1 VSEYA
6 VLVGELS
13 RAKLAAE
20 AADRAKGD
28 FLANIS
34 HELRTPLNG
43 VIGAL
48 SVLADTP
55 LEGEQKQFVGIAQR
69 SAELLLA
76 VINDVLDL
84 SRIEAGQVELQV
96 REFDPRRMAEQAI
109 ELLQPPA
116 AAKRIRLGARF
127 DAALPHRARSD
138 GDRVRQVLVNLVS
151 NAVKFT
157 SHGAVTVGV
166 GFTAGSQPGSAGT
179 LLFEVEDS
187 GIGIADDRLHLL
199 FQRFSQVDSSLTRP
213 YGGTGL
219 GLAISKSLV
228 DLLGGEIGV
237 ESKLGRGSRFWFTVP
252 LAADQGLAAA
262 SEARD
267 PAAEPARLVG
277 RILLAEDSQT
287 NAALAMRLLQRKGA
301 EVVLVSD
308 GQQALDAVQQSPWDL
323 VLMDVSMPNMDGIE
337 ATRRIRTLGGSFATI
352 PIIGLTAHALAGD
365 RAACEAAGMND
376 YVAKP
381 FNRVAFLRTVA
392 DWLPGG
398 RNLRAA

>member
-1 VSEYA
+1 M
-6 VLVGELS
+6 
-13 RAKLAAE
+13 
-20 AADRAKGD
+20 
-28 FLANIS
+28 S

-48 SVLADTP
+48 SVLTDTP
-55 LEGEQKQFVGIAQR
+55 LEGEQKQFIDIAQQ
-69 SAELLLA
+69 SAGLLLA

-84 SRIEAGQVELQV
+84 SRIEAGQIEVQV
-96 REFDPRRMAEQAI
+96 GEFDPRRMVEQTV
-109 ELLQPPA
+109 EMLQPPA
-116 AAKRIRLGARF
+116 VAKRIRLSARIDGAVPR
-127 DAALPHRARSD
+127 RARSD
-138 GDRVRQVLVNLVS
+138 GDRARQVLLNLVS

-157 SHGAVTVGV
+157 NHGTVTVHV
-166 GFTAGSQPGSAGT
+166 GFTAGHEPAAPAT

-187 GIGIADDRLHLL
+187 GIGIAEDRQHLL
-199 FQRFSQVDSSLTRP
+199 FQRFSQVDSSLTRR

-237 ESKLGRGSRFWFTVP
+237 DSQVGRGSRFWFSLPVAVGPDTI
-252 LAADQGLAAA
+252 AAG
-262 SEARD
+262 EARGR
-267 PAAEPARLVG
+267 ATEPARLVG

-301 EVVLVSD
+301 HVELVTD
-308 GQQALDAVQQSPWDL
+308 GRQALEAVQQQSCDL

-337 ATRRIRTLGGSFATI
+337 ATRQIRALGGIFSTL

-365 RAACEAAGMND
+365 RAACEAAGMSD

-381 FNRVAFLRTVA
+381 FDRATFLRTVA